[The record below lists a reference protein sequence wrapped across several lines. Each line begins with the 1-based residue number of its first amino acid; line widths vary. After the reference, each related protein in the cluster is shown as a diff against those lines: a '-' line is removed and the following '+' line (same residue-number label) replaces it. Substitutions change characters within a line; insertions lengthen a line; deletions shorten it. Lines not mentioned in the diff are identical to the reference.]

1 MRKTLLLITLLATSQ
16 FSHAHHSTLHCV
28 TESVYHEGRSLSKSG
43 WLHIAAVIKHR
54 SETKGYPK
62 TMCGVVSSSQFTTNK
77 KLYRRIKEPTVYK
90 KIEAA
95 IADNLHKL
103 KTSDLFF
110 SSNRKGRMR
119 FH

>member
-1 MRKTLLLITLLATSQ
+1 MRKTLLLIILLATSQ
-16 FSHAHHSTLHCV
+16 FAYSHHSTLHCV
-28 TESVYHEGRSLSKSG
+28 TESVYHEGRSLSKPE

-62 TMCGVVSSSQFTTNK
+62 TMCKVVSSRQFTTHTR
-77 KLYRRIKEPTVYK
+77 LYKPIKELKIDK
-90 KIEAA
+90 KIEVV
-95 IADNLHKL
+95 IANNLHKL

-110 SSNRKGRMR
+110 SSNRKGQMR